1 MGGHQPGRVGCP
13 ALAGVGRIAAWGHR
27 RADSGV
33 RPQKDRGRRGEAR
46 RQADRKPPGGADLL
60 AGSSALCTAPFHRS
74 ASVTCVRLLVYAP
87 TAMQVV
93 TVGQATA
100 FESRRYAPTGVGV
113 GWMRHRVPF
122 HRSARVWWERHTGKG
137 QAIPVPVQADSE
149 VQDTLDRKSPCVPG
163 GLGVDCTV
171 QVVPVSRSASVPA
184 FVPPTAMHAVT
195 DWHQTPLRPPGVC
208 WVGVRWTVHREPS
221 HRSANVPVGLS
232 EESAEAPTPMQAA
245 GAGHATPM
253 KRLLGGLDGV
263 GADTSL
269 QAWPFQR
276 SARTNCLP
284 VPVGFEVPTAMQ
296 LDAEAHETAVNPGA
310 CAPAGF
316 GVGCTVQCSP
326 FQCSARVPA
335 SDPPTATQS
344 VSETQV
350 TQFSN
355 APGREGIFCSRQ
367 VRPFHRCARVSETPR
382 LLLVLPTATQA
393 DCAVQATPKRL
404 LAPAPGG
411 LGVGWTFQVE
421 PFHRSASVAGDWFSP
436 GRMENPTARQPVAEV
451 HATPNS
457 WLTAPP
463 GRRGVGW
470 IAQLLPSHRSA
481 NVPVGLPKESKETPT
496 PMQAARAGHATPMK
510 RLLGGLDGVGAD
522 TSLQAWPF
530 HRSAKVTSVPEL
542 FP

>member
-1 MGGHQPGRVGCP
+1 M
-13 ALAGVGRIAAWGHR
+13 
-27 RADSGV
+27 
-33 RPQKDRGRRGEAR
+33 
-46 RQADRKPPGGADLL
+46 
-60 AGSSALCTAPFHRS
+60 
-74 ASVTCVRLLVYAP
+74 
-87 TAMQVV
+87 
-93 TVGQATA
+93 
-100 FESRRYAPTGVGV
+100 
-113 GWMRHRVPF
+113 
-122 HRSARVWWERHTGKG
+122 
-137 QAIPVPVQADSE
+137 QADSE
-149 VQDTLDRKSPCVPG
+149 VQDTLFRKSPCVPG

-296 LDAEAHETAVNPGA
+296 LDAEAHETAVNPEA

-316 GVGCTVQCSP
+316 GVAWILHRVP
-326 FQCSARVPA
+326 FHRSARVFCAP
-335 SDPPTATQS
+335 DLLVVTPTASQADADA
-344 VSETQV
+344 QV
-350 TQFSN
+350 TQFSS

-367 VRPFHRCARVSETPR
+367 VRPFHRCARVCETPR

-393 DCAVQATPKRL
+393 DGAVQATPKRL

-411 LGVGWTFQVE
+411 PGAAWTFQVE
-421 PFHRSASVAGDWFSP
+421 PFHRSASVAGAWFSP
-436 GRMENPTARQPVAEV
+436 GRMENPTATQPVAEV
-451 HATPNS
+451 QATPIS
-457 WLTAPP
+457 WLIAPP
-463 GRRGVGW
+463 GKRGVGW
-470 IAQLLPSHRSA
+470 IAHVLPSHRSA
-481 NVPVGLPKESKETPT
+481 TGWNAPEELKEVPAAVQADADAQATVFRKVNCAPAGLGVRW
-496 PMQAARAGHATPMK
+496 MAQ
-510 RLLGGLDGVGAD
+510 LL
-522 TSLQAWPF
+522 PF
-530 HRSAKVTSVPEL
+530 HRSARLPALE
-542 FP
+542 FPTAVHADGEVQATEPRAPPPCGGLAVA